1 MIKMHNKEQENP
13 SQITKQPKTT
23 RNIFNIY
30 TTTISL
36 ILITKNKKENKM
48 EMSIIYV
55 YEAYR

>member
-1 MIKMHNKEQENP
+1 MIKLHNKEQENP

-36 ILITKNKKENKM
+36 ILITNKKK
-48 EMSIIYV
+48 
-55 YEAYR
+55 RKTKWK